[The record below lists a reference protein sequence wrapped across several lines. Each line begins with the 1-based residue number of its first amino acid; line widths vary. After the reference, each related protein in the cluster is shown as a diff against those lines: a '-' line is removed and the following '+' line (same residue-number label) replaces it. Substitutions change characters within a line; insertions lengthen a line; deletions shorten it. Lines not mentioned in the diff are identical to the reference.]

1 MFTHTPKNGPSHPAN
16 LLIRAAAGIFLA
28 FLLLPLLALG
38 ATTTPAE
45 LFAALKDPLVW
56 PAVRISILT
65 TAISFAITLLFGTP
79 LSWLLARSR
88 SRWARGFESLLELPI
103 VLPPA
108 VIGVA
113 LLMAY
118 GRRGWLGGFFDTLGW
133 SPGFSLSAVIFAQL
147 VVAAPFFIQSATA
160 AFRQVDDELLIVAR
174 TLGASPMRTFMR
186 VAVPLALPGLL
197 NGAALMWARALGEF
211 GATLFFA
218 GNLSGHT
225 QTMPL
230 AIYSALESDLRVAQ
244 AMSVLLVAVAILLLS
259 ALRGPIAARFGPY
272 RPQGEPA

>member
-1 MFTHTPKNGPSHPAN
+1 MSSHTPKNSATKPAS
-16 LLIRAAAGIFLA
+16 LLVRAMAGIFLV
-28 FLLLPLLALG
+28 FLLLPLIAIG
-38 ATTTPAE
+38 TTTTPAE
-45 LFAALKDPLVW
+45 ILTALKDPLVW
-56 PAVRISILT
+56 PAVRISIVT
-65 TAISFAITLLFGTP
+65 TAISFGITLAFGTP

-88 SRWARGFESLLELPI
+88 SRWARACESLLELPI

-113 LLMAY
+113 LLLAY
-118 GRRGWLGGFFDTLGW
+118 GRRGWLGGVFESLGW

-174 TLGASPMRTFMR
+174 TLGASPMRTFLR

-218 GNLSGHT
+218 GNLSGRT

-230 AIYSALESDLRVAQ
+230 AIYAALESDLRVAQ

-259 ALRGPIAARFGPY
+259 ALRGPIAAKFGPY
-272 RPQGEPA
+272 RHNGELQ

>member
-1 MFTHTPKNGPSHPAN
+1 MSSHTPKNKSTHSAN
-16 LLIRAAAGIFLA
+16 LLVRAMAGIFLA

-38 ATTTPAE
+38 ATTTPTE
-45 LFAALKDPLVW
+45 LLAALKDPLVW

-65 TAISFAITLLFGTP
+65 TAISFSITLVFGTP
-79 LSWLLARSR
+79 LSWILARSR
-88 SRWARGFESLLELPI
+88 SRWARAFESLLELPI

-118 GRRGWLGGFFDTLGW
+118 GRRGWLGGFFESIGW
-133 SPGFSLSAVIFAQL
+133 NPGFSLTAVIFAQL

-174 TLGASPMRTFMR
+174 TLGASPIRTFMR

-218 GNLSGHT
+218 GNLSGRT

-230 AIYSALESDLRVAQ
+230 AIYTALESDLRVAQ

-272 RPQGEPA
+272 RQDGENS